1 MKLNPHLK
9 LRRIGSMYLVVD
21 NGTGEA
27 NLANVY
33 HLNETAA
40 TIWRTLEEAQGATL
54 EEEALADAV
63 CRAYEIDHLQA
74 LADVRELL
82 TTWKKY
88 GLIINE

>member
-9 LRRIGSMYLVVD
+9 LRRIGSMYMVVD

-27 NLANVY
+27 NLAHVY

-40 TIWRTLEEAQGATL
+40 TIWRTLEEAHGATL
-54 EEEALADAV
+54 EADALADAV
-63 CRAYEIDHLQA
+63 CCEYEIGHNEA
-74 LADVRELL
+74 LADLRELL
-82 TTWKKY
+82 ATWEKY